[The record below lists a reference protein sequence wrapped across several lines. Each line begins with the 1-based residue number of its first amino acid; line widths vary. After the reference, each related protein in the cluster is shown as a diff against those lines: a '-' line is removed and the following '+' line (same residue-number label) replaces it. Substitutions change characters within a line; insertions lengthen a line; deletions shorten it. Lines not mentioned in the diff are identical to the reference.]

1 MARRCGA
8 LQDFPS
14 GRRTRRAR
22 GLTKL
27 MTESITSACSDQR
40 GTTTAGADV
49 DQQAEH
55 LASEASECGIVG
67 RSLAIQRML
76 HLVRVVA
83 PTDST
88 VLIEGETGSGKEL
101 VARTVCDL
109 SGRRRKAF
117 IKLNCAAMPAG
128 LLESELFGHGKG
140 AFTGATAQP
149 RGRCEPGDGETPFLD
164 GIGEIP
170 PQLQRE

>member
-1 MARRCGA
+1 
-8 LQDFPS
+8 
-14 GRRTRRAR
+14 
-22 GLTKL
+22 

-55 LASEASECGIVG
+55 LASEASECRIVG

-76 HLVRVVA
+76 HLVTVVA

-101 VARTVCDL
+101 VARTVCHR

-128 LLESELFGHGKG
+128 RLASELSGPENGH
-140 AFTGATAQP
+140 FTGATAPRAP
-149 RGRCEPGDGETPFLD
+149 RGHPATRQLLRHGERPTPPSMVRAGSGRDTRSAHTL
-164 GIGEIP
+164 
-170 PQLQRE
+170 RVAW